1 MIHPTTKDGIKP
13 ARKKIHT
20 PKENGG
26 RNVEPFSNFM
36 RRLKRDM
43 NPLFEGFWEELAEFF
58 IWVSLSRSEIEVYSH
73 KA

>member
-1 MIHPTTKDGIKP
+1 MIHPTIKEGIKP

-26 RNVEPFSNFM
+26 RNVEPFSNVI
-36 RRLKRDM
+36 RRLKREM
-43 NPLFEGFWEELAEFF
+43 KPPFEDFLEELAEFF